1 MTIPVT
7 LIDEST
13 AGGGTRTFTLD
24 FLEEHVTVREILRR
38 RVYEEVTEY
47 NARQPELFHG
57 LVQPSDAERALNGFR
72 LKTRRAL
79 DWEEQYRHA
88 VDAFERLAFVMLVDD
103 RQVDHL
109 DERVHLRLDQPTEVT
124 FLKLV
129 PLVGG

>member
-13 AGGGTRTFTLD
+13 ASGARRTFTLD
-24 FLEEHVTVREILRR
+24 FLDERVTVRELLRR

-47 NARQPELFHG
+47 NAREPEVFHG
-57 LVQPSDAERALNGFR
+57 LVQPTDAERTLNGFR
-72 LKTRRAL
+72 LRTRRKL
-79 DWEEQYRHA
+79 DWEAQLA
-88 VDAFERLAFVMLVDD
+88 LALDAFARLGFVILVDD
-103 RQVDHL
+103 RQVDDL
-109 DERVHLRLDQPTEVT
+109 DEVVHLRLDRPTEVT